1 MESVLGRLRTGSK
14 SKKTLS
20 QAPSKDD
27 ILNAIDTFDKNGSG
41 SEDNNNLVRKSS
53 VESGDGRFEG
63 PDELDS
69 PSVSYSHSYRGIEP
83 PVQTDWMWTV
93 IREGSKYSAEWE
105 RLFNT
110 PGYLLKLKKHGIE
123 GRLRSSRFRSVV
135 WKVYLEVLPD
145 DISQWLKVCQDW
157 RNKYEVLKNQL
168 IVNPRKAVDRV
179 DITINNP
186 LSQDDESPWNQ
197 FFQDNELRLTIKQDV
212 IRTFPELEFFKS
224 EELRDMMINVLFC
237 YCRTNREI
245 GYRQGMHELLAPL
258 IFVLH
263 CDHQAF
269 LHASEI
275 ETLHYLH
282 INHRD
287 IVKEIMSPTHLE
299 HDAYAMF
306 CQIMETVEPWYTTKE
321 HMIKGREY
329 MVAQPFSRPQDL
341 NPSNVIVTKLTR
353 IQDYLLKKFD
363 AELHLHLERLDI
375 APQIYGIRWVRLLFG
390 REFPMQDLLVIWDAI
405 FADGIGFDLVDYVF
419 VSMLLYIRDLLLASD
434 YAASLS
440 CLMKY
445 VPVGDVHYF
454 IEKALYLREP
464 NQYPRPPN
472 YTYQNVN
479 TTAARSR
486 SRSNQTNKRHGH
498 GYGGF
503 SSFSRKFNRPRTLAF
518 SSKNLPK
525 SSSEPMNLQTDI
537 SPALHGRPTPQGRL
551 GRLSLSLL
559 DIYPVWCCGS
569 SYFTASPVVPD
580 VKRGSSASL
589 SQLEDQMF
597 RHTPSSSSLARL
609 EVINRSTQS
618 TPAARSP
625 VGFSADEGSTHSSP
639 TKYSSL
645 PGRSKAKGK
654 KFSRAEQEMQ
664 LQVSKLQGQM
674 NDKSAMCRYCSTK
687 LDIHIERLQ
696 SELMKLELDAD
707 DEVMLALAGV
717 KQVRDVLNGT
727 LRFSQNLLDEDEIS
741 ISDNY
746 YKDELVTSPESDI
759 AGSMT
764 SSMTGSFHQHGAGKH
779 SGKGKRQ
786 KLFYMSSEENSEA
799 ADSPDSFNGV
809 SHPQGKDYEL
819 DNFLRKRVASK
830 DSYTSGGPQLMVE
843 STVSD
848 SGSQSSNTVQTHSS
862 ASDAFDVSPNP
873 LYDMEAQ

>member
-14 SKKTLS
+14 PKKSLT

-53 VESGDGRFEG
+53 VESGDGPE
-63 PDELDS
+63 ELDS
-69 PSVSYSHSYRGIEP
+69 PSVSYSHS
-83 PVQTDWMWTV
+83 
-93 IREGSKYSAEWE
+93 YSAEWE

-145 DISQWLKVCQDW
+145 DIGQWLKVCQDW

-179 DITINNP
+179 DIAINNP

-224 EELRDMMINVLFC
+224 EELRDMMMNVLFC
-237 YCRTNREI
+237 YSRTHKEI

-282 INHRD
+282 STHRD

-321 HMIKGREY
+321 STTKGREY

-419 VSMLLYIRDLLLASD
+419 VSMLLYIRDLLLTSD

-479 TTAARSR
+479 TTVVKGRSR
-486 SRSNQTNKRHGH
+486 S
-498 GYGGF
+498 
-503 SSFSRKFNRPRTLAF
+503 
-518 SSKNLPK
+518 
-525 SSSEPMNLQTDI
+525 
-537 SPALHGRPTPQGRL
+537 
-551 GRLSLSLL
+551 
-559 DIYPVWCCGS
+559 
-569 SYFTASPVVPD
+569 SPVVPD

-639 TKYSSL
+639 TKYSTL
-645 PGRSKAKGK
+645 PGRTKVKAKK
-654 KFSRAEQEMQ
+654 LTKAEQEVQ
-664 LQVSKLQGQM
+664 LQVSKLQGQI

-696 SELMKLELDAD
+696 SELMKLDLDAD

-727 LRFSQNLLDEDEIS
+727 LRFSQNLLDEDEIC

-759 AGSMT
+759 AGSIT
-764 SSMTGSFHQHGAGKH
+764 SSMTGSFHQPGASKH

-819 DNFLRKRVASK
+819 DNFMRKRASK
-830 DSYTSGGPQLMVE
+830 DSIASGGPQLMVE

-848 SGSQSSNTVQTHSS
+848 SGSQSSNTMQTHSS
-862 ASDAFDVSPNP
+862 ASDAFEVSPNP
-873 LYDMEAQ
+873 LYDMVSQ

>member
-14 SKKTLS
+14 PKKSLT

-53 VESGDGRFEG
+53 VESGDGPE
-63 PDELDS
+63 ELDS
-69 PSVSYSHSYRGIEP
+69 PSVSYSHS
-83 PVQTDWMWTV
+83 
-93 IREGSKYSAEWE
+93 YSAEWE

-145 DISQWLKVCQDW
+145 DIGQWLKVCQDW

-179 DITINNP
+179 DIAINNP

-212 IRTFPELEFFKS
+212 IRTYPKIEFFQSNQLRNLMVDILFIYAKVNPELS
-224 EELRDMMINVLFC
+224 
-237 YCRTNREI
+237 
-245 GYRQGMHELLAPL
+245 YRQGMHELLAPL

-282 INHRD
+282 STHRD

-321 HMIKGREY
+321 STTKGREY

-419 VSMLLYIRDLLLASD
+419 VSMLLYIRDLLLTSD

-479 TTAARSR
+479 TTVVKGR

-537 SPALHGRPTPQGRL
+537 SP
-551 GRLSLSLL
+551 
-559 DIYPVWCCGS
+559 
-569 SYFTASPVVPD
+569 ASPVVPD

-639 TKYSSL
+639 TKYSTL
-645 PGRSKAKGK
+645 PGRTKVKAKK
-654 KFSRAEQEMQ
+654 LTKAEQEVQ
-664 LQVSKLQGQM
+664 LQVSKLQGQI

-696 SELMKLELDAD
+696 SELMKLDLDAD

-727 LRFSQNLLDEDEIS
+727 LRFSQNLLDEDEIC

-759 AGSMT
+759 AGSIT
-764 SSMTGSFHQHGAGKH
+764 SSMTGSFHQPGASKH

-819 DNFLRKRVASK
+819 DNFMRKRASK
-830 DSYTSGGPQLMVE
+830 DSIASGGPQLMVE

-848 SGSQSSNTVQTHSS
+848 SGSQSSNTMQTHSS
-862 ASDAFDVSPNP
+862 ASDAFEVSPNP
-873 LYDMEAQ
+873 LYDMVSQ

>member
-69 PSVSYSHSYRGIEP
+69 PSVSYSHS
-83 PVQTDWMWTV
+83 
-93 IREGSKYSAEWE
+93 YSAEWE

-212 IRTFPELEFFKS
+212 IRTYPKIEFFQS
-224 EELRDMMINVLFC
+224 NQLRNLMVDILFI
-237 YCRTNREI
+237 YAKVNPDLS
-245 GYRQGMHELLAPL
+245 YRQGMHELLAPL

-282 INHRD
+282 ITHRD

-479 TTAARSR
+479 TTAAKSR

-537 SPALHGRPTPQGRL
+537 SP
-551 GRLSLSLL
+551 
-559 DIYPVWCCGS
+559 
-569 SYFTASPVVPD
+569 ASPVVPD

-645 PGRSKAKGK
+645 PGRSKAKAK
-654 KFSRAEQEMQ
+654 RFSRAEQEMQ

-830 DSYTSGGPQLMVE
+830 DSSTSGGPQLMVE

>member
-69 PSVSYSHSYRGIEP
+69 PSVSYSHSY
-83 PVQTDWMWTV
+83 
-93 IREGSKYSAEWE
+93 SAEWE

-157 RNKYEVLKNQL
+157 RNKYEVLKNQMIHEKQEL

-212 IRTFPELEFFKS
+212 IRTYPKIEFFQS
-224 EELRDMMINVLFC
+224 NQLRNLMVDILFI
-237 YCRTNREI
+237 YAKVNPDLS
-245 GYRQGMHELLAPL
+245 YRQGMHELLAPL

-282 INHRD
+282 ITHRD

-479 TTAARSR
+479 TTAAKSR

-537 SPALHGRPTPQGRL
+537 SP
-551 GRLSLSLL
+551 
-559 DIYPVWCCGS
+559 
-569 SYFTASPVVPD
+569 ASPVVPD

-645 PGRSKAKGK
+645 PGRSKAKAK
-654 KFSRAEQEMQ
+654 RFSRAEQEMQ

-830 DSYTSGGPQLMVE
+830 DSSTSGGPQLMVE

>member
-69 PSVSYSHSYRGIEP
+69 PSVSYSHSY
-83 PVQTDWMWTV
+83 
-93 IREGSKYSAEWE
+93 SAEWE

-157 RNKYEVLKNQL
+157 RNKYEVLKNQMIHEKQEL

-282 INHRD
+282 ITHRD

-479 TTAARSR
+479 TTAAKSR
-486 SRSNQTNKRHGH
+486 SRS
-498 GYGGF
+498 
-503 SSFSRKFNRPRTLAF
+503 
-518 SSKNLPK
+518 
-525 SSSEPMNLQTDI
+525 
-537 SPALHGRPTPQGRL
+537 
-551 GRLSLSLL
+551 
-559 DIYPVWCCGS
+559 
-569 SYFTASPVVPD
+569 SPVVPD

-645 PGRSKAKGK
+645 PGRSKAKAK
-654 KFSRAEQEMQ
+654 RFSRAEQEMQ

-830 DSYTSGGPQLMVE
+830 DSSTSGGPQLMVE

>member
-14 SKKTLS
+14 PKKSLT

-53 VESGDGRFEG
+53 VESGDGPE
-63 PDELDS
+63 ELDS
-69 PSVSYSHSYRGIEP
+69 PSVSYSHS
-83 PVQTDWMWTV
+83 
-93 IREGSKYSAEWE
+93 YSAEWE

-145 DISQWLKVCQDW
+145 DIGQWLKVCQDW

-179 DITINNP
+179 DIAINNP

-224 EELRDMMINVLFC
+224 EELRDMMMNVLFC
-237 YCRTNREI
+237 YSRTHKEI

-275 ETLHYLH
+275 ETLQ
-282 INHRD
+282 D

-321 HMIKGREY
+321 STTKGREY

-419 VSMLLYIRDLLLASD
+419 VSMLLYIRDLLLTSD

-479 TTAARSR
+479 TTVVKGRSR
-486 SRSNQTNKRHGH
+486 S
-498 GYGGF
+498 
-503 SSFSRKFNRPRTLAF
+503 
-518 SSKNLPK
+518 
-525 SSSEPMNLQTDI
+525 
-537 SPALHGRPTPQGRL
+537 
-551 GRLSLSLL
+551 
-559 DIYPVWCCGS
+559 
-569 SYFTASPVVPD
+569 SPVVPD

-639 TKYSSL
+639 TKYSTL
-645 PGRSKAKGK
+645 PGRTKVKAKK
-654 KFSRAEQEMQ
+654 LTKAEQEVQ
-664 LQVSKLQGQM
+664 LQVSKLQGQI

-696 SELMKLELDAD
+696 SELMKLDLDAD

-727 LRFSQNLLDEDEIS
+727 LRFSQNLLDEDEIC

-759 AGSMT
+759 AGSIT
-764 SSMTGSFHQHGAGKH
+764 SSMTGSFHQPGASKH

-819 DNFLRKRVASK
+819 DNFMRKRASK
-830 DSYTSGGPQLMVE
+830 DSIASGGPQLMVE

-848 SGSQSSNTVQTHSS
+848 SGSQSSNTMQTHSS
-862 ASDAFDVSPNP
+862 ASDAFEVSPNP
-873 LYDMEAQ
+873 LYDMVSQ

>member
-69 PSVSYSHSYRGIEP
+69 PSVSYSHS
-83 PVQTDWMWTV
+83 
-93 IREGSKYSAEWE
+93 YSAEWE

-282 INHRD
+282 ITHRD

-479 TTAARSR
+479 TTAAKSR

-537 SPALHGRPTPQGRL
+537 SP
-551 GRLSLSLL
+551 
-559 DIYPVWCCGS
+559 
-569 SYFTASPVVPD
+569 ASPVVPD

-645 PGRSKAKGK
+645 PGRSKAKAK
-654 KFSRAEQEMQ
+654 RFSRAEQEMQ

-830 DSYTSGGPQLMVE
+830 DSSTSGGPQLMVE

>member
-69 PSVSYSHSYRGIEP
+69 PSVSYSHSY
-83 PVQTDWMWTV
+83 
-93 IREGSKYSAEWE
+93 SAEWE

-157 RNKYEVLKNQL
+157 RNKYEVLKNQMIHEKQEL

-275 ETLHYLH
+275 ETLQ
-282 INHRD
+282 D

-479 TTAARSR
+479 TTAAKSR

-537 SPALHGRPTPQGRL
+537 SP
-551 GRLSLSLL
+551 
-559 DIYPVWCCGS
+559 
-569 SYFTASPVVPD
+569 ASPVVPD

-645 PGRSKAKGK
+645 PGRSKAKAK
-654 KFSRAEQEMQ
+654 RFSRAEQEMQ

-830 DSYTSGGPQLMVE
+830 DSSTSGGPQLMVE